1 LASPGA
7 PVVRPV
13 GALYLT
19 ARRSEASR
27 AHLSPAGRKVGGA
40 SLRFQGVLH
49 PHAPRRFRLRFPAP
63 RGRVR
68 KCRRG
73 SCSESGGLKKR
84 RVVLSATLDRS
95 SPAAHSNQFSIVV
108 LGRCSRKNCM
118 KWTTHCPSLLTSSSV
133 AGHTKWPD
141 IPIRPLSPL
150 AGAFQVARV
159 QRSLQTPDR
168 ATA

>member
-1 LASPGA
+1 MPRAGSDFASPRLEVACENAGE
-7 PVVRPV
+7 VRV
-13 GALYLT
+13 
-19 ARRSEASR
+19 
-27 AHLSPAGRKVGGA
+27 
-40 SLRFQGVLH
+40 Q
-49 PHAPRRFRLRFPAP
+49 
-63 RGRVR
+63 
-68 KCRRG
+68 
-73 SCSESGGLKKR
+73 ESGGLKKR